1 MKEDSKIYIAGH
13 TGFVGSAILRNLE
26 RRGYK
31 NVVVRTHKELD
42 LMNQESVKKF
52 LEEEKPDYV
61 VLSAAKVG
69 GIQAN
74 ISNPV
79 DFLMDNL
86 IIEYNVI
93 KNSFEVG
100 IKNLLF
106 LGSSCIYPKEAPQ
119 PLKEEY
125 LLSGYLEPTNE
136 GYAIA
141 KISGLKMCE
150 YYSKQYGLNYISAM
164 PSNLY
169 GMRDNFDLKT
179 SHVMAALIRRFHEA
193 KASNLQEISIWGSGE
208 QYREFTYI
216 EDLADGI
223 IFLMEHG
230 EKVKG
235 FLNIGCG
242 KDIKIKDLAYKIKDV
257 VGFKGNIIFDKSKP
271 DGMFR
276 KVMDVS
282 KINSLGWH
290 YKVEL
295 DEGITK
301 TYKWYLNNC

>member
-42 LMNQESVKKF
+42 LMHQESVKKF

-100 IKNLLF
+100 IENLLF

-193 KASNLQEISIWGSGE
+193 KVSGSQEISIWGSGE

-301 TYKWYLNNC
+301 TYRWYLNNC